1 MTWEQKVLQKQRE
14 LERLQRKKR
23 VLKCL
28 CTNQEFHLQNQKE
41 KRKNKVYNFLIIAI
55 LFDFLH
61 YNIYPLFAEEIQY
74 YIYNCTQSIAFLLY
88 IYVIYLFIPKERLLM
103 HFVIN
108 SWLWFS
114 IGDVI
119 EIVYNSKEVDFL
131 NMEHIAL
138 FVSVLLFCYKFNK
151 QLYLELKILGIGF
164 KLALWKSI
172 LFN

>member
-1 MTWEQKVLQKQRE
+1 MTWEQKVLQKQKE

-28 CTNQEFHLQNQKE
+28 CTSQEFQYQNQNQ
-41 KRKNKVYNFLIIAI
+41 KNKVYHFLIIAI

-61 YNIYPLFAEEIQY
+61 YNIYPLFAEGLQY

-103 HFVIN
+103 HFVIS

-119 EIVYNSKEVDFL
+119 EIVYNSKEINFL
-131 NMEHIAL
+131 NMEHITL
-138 FVSVLLFCYKFNK
+138 MISVLLFCYKFHK
-151 QLYLELKILGIGF
+151 QLYLELKILGVGL
-164 KLALWKSI
+164 KLAVWKSI

>member
-1 MTWEQKVLQKQRE
+1 
-14 LERLQRKKR
+14 
-23 VLKCL
+23 
-28 CTNQEFHLQNQKE
+28 
-41 KRKNKVYNFLIIAI
+41 
-55 LFDFLH
+55 
-61 YNIYPLFAEEIQY
+61 
-74 YIYNCTQSIAFLLY
+74 
-88 IYVIYLFIPKERLLM
+88 M

>member
-1 MTWEQKVLQKQRE
+1 MTWEQKVLQKQKE

-28 CTNQEFHLQNQKE
+28 CTSQESQYQNQNQ
-41 KRKNKVYNFLIIAI
+41 KNKVYHFLIIAI

-61 YNIYPLFAEEIQY
+61 YNIYPLFAEGLQY

-131 NMEHIAL
+131 NMEHITL
-138 FVSVLLFCYKFNK
+138 MISVLIFCYKFHK
-151 QLYLELKILGIGF
+151 QLYLELKILGVGL
-164 KLALWKSI
+164 KLAVWKSI